1 MTSINKLNH
10 TQVKSA
16 KEAGLYSDGGGLYL
30 QISKAGTKSWLLR
43 FKLHGK
49 RREMGLGSY
58 RDVSLF
64 DAREVAAEARKLV
77 KKNVDPIEER
87 KASQKALARLAEGK
101 KSFKECALE
110 YIEAMEPSWKHPKHS
125 EQWKNSLINYVYPVF
140 GDYPI
145 DQVDREAVQKVLT
158 PIWNIKTETAGR
170 VRGRIE
176 RILDWARVKEY
187 RSGENPAYWRGNL
200 EHLYSKTSKIM
211 NVKHM
216 PSLPFEKMTAFV
228 SKLTEREGLLPCAV
242 QLLIYTVT
250 RPTETL
256 SAKWKEFDLEA
267 RTWSIPKDKMKGNIE
282 HVIPLSDQCV
292 EMLENMPRYSW
303 SDFLFPSTK
312 EGKHLSSSAML
323 NLIKAVGKEID
334 HPEITAH
341 GFRASFK
348 TWTSDTQ
355 NFDWQAVEFCL
366 AHKIKDKAAAAYHRS
381 NLLDKRKVIMSAW
394 ANYCSDAEVNNVVS
408 INEHTRERGPQ

>member
-1 MTSINKLNH
+1 MAVINKLNH
-10 TQVKSA
+10 SQVKSA
-16 KEAGLYSDGGGLYL
+16 KEVGLLSDGGGLYL

-58 RDVSLF
+58 RDFTL
-64 DAREVAAEARKLV
+64 AEAREKAAESRKFV
-77 KKNVDPIEER
+77 KQDIDPIEQR
-87 KASQKALARLAEGK
+87 KASQKALAKLAKGK

-110 YIEAMEPSWKHPKHS
+110 YIKSMEAGWKHPKHS
-125 EQWKNSLINYVYPVF
+125 QQWKNSLINYVYPVF
-140 GDYPI
+140 GDWPI

-158 PIWNIKTETAGR
+158 PIWNTKTETAGR

-200 EHLYSKTSKIM
+200 EHLYSKPSKIVD
-211 NVKHM
+211 VKHM
-216 PSLPFEKMTAFV
+216 PSLPYEKMSSFISNLKKKESLAAI
-228 SKLTEREGLLPCAV
+228 AV
-242 QLLIYTVT
+242 ELLIYTVT
-250 RPTETL
+250 RPTEAL
-256 SAKWKEFDLEA
+256 SAKWNEIDLEA
-267 RTWSIPKDKMKGNIE
+267 RTWKIPKDKMKGNIE

-292 EMLENMPRYSW
+292 DMLENLPHIAD

-312 EGKHLSSSAML
+312 KDKHLSSSAML
-323 NLIKAVGKEID
+323 KLIKTIGEKIEFPDV
-334 HPEITAH
+334 TAH

-348 TWTSDTQ
+348 TWTSETQ

-381 NLLDKRKVIMSAW
+381 NLLDKRKIIMSAW
-394 ANYCSDAEVNNVVS
+394 ANYCTENEADNVVS
-408 INEHTRERGPQ
+408 IREHTIEKI